1 MNKIKTAPTISFS
14 PLNTRDLSFTCINIL
29 KEYIEIQIIL
39 CGVNF
44 IFLIRDDQIAAAF
57 DYCKYCFFDIEF

>member
-14 PLNTRDLSFTCINIL
+14 PLNTRDLSFTCISIL

-57 DYCKYCFFDIEF
+57 DYCKYFFFDIEF

>member
-14 PLNTRDLSFTCINIL
+14 PLNTRDLSFTCISIL
-29 KEYIEIQIIL
+29 KEYIEIQTIV

-44 IFLIRDDQIAAAF
+44 IFLISDDQIAATF
-57 DYCKYCFFDIEF
+57 DYCKYCFSDIEF